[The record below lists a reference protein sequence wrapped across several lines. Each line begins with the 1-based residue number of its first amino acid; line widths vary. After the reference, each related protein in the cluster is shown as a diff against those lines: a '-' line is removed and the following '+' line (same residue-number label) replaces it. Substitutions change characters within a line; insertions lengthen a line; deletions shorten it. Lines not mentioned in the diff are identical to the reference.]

1 MEKRIIEVPSIYPM
15 TWQYSP
21 AISVAGGRTVWIS
34 GIVGAER
41 DGSIPDG
48 DIVAQASL
56 AFANL
61 EQVVLAAGGTMRDI
75 VKVNVYVGDDYPTHA
90 AEIRSIRSRYFTS
103 DYPASTL
110 VRVAGFANPAYLF
123 EIEAVAVI
131 DDRAG

>member
-1 MEKRIIEVPSIYPM
+1 MDKRIIEVPAIYPM

-21 AISVAGGRTVWIS
+21 AVSVAGGRTVWIS
-34 GIVGAER
+34 GIVGAEP
-41 DGSIPDG
+41 DGSIPAG
-48 DIVAQASL
+48 DIVAQARL

-75 VKVNVYVGDDYPTHA
+75 VKVNVYVGEDYGAHA
-90 AEIRSIRSRYFTS
+90 AEIRAIRSGYFPS

-123 EIEAVAVI
+123 EIEAVAVV
-131 DDRAG
+131 DDRRD